1 MQYNDILEKLKSL
14 ANPKAI
20 EGMAKYGISPKKT
33 YGVSIPYLRKNAR
46 EIGTDHELARQLWAS
61 DIRETRILAS
71 MIDDPEMV
79 TEEQMERWAENF
91 NYWEVCDQCCQN
103 VFEKTRFAY
112 QKAVEWSSSD
122 KEFIKRA
129 GFVLMARLAVKDKR
143 MEDKQFEEFL
153 EIITR
158 KAYDSRNYVK
168 KAVNWALRQTGK
180 RNLNLNKKA
189 IETAKEIQ
197 RIDSRS
203 AKWVASDA
211 IRELTSKAIQER
223 LRD

>member
-1 MQYNDILEKLKSL
+1 M
-14 ANPKAI
+14 
-20 EGMAKYGISPKKT
+20 
-33 YGVSIPYLRKNAR
+33 RKIAR

-103 VFEKTRFAY
+103 LFEKTRFAY

-211 IRELTSKAIQER
+211 IRELTSEAVQER
-223 LRD
+223 IRLVGIATLPLRYTQGFGSSQ